1 METLVNKRA
10 APSLGARVPWVLRG
24 VLILAAMGGRTGSS
38 ASTDSTITTSRSAAN
53 RGGAFPASFPRGP
66 PRASVIFVEVQPA
79 EMLPTADFSPCDASH
94 ASGARG
100 HDRGSFDHL
109 PATSWWPC
117 PCEMGG
123 VTSRAIRD
131 LCWLKSWKAQFTLA
145 LLASMFRRSSQHVR
159 PAPFDNRATGN
170 AAESQRLT
178 SCRSTS
184 AAWGMTRITGP
195 TTGRRRSDVAFRISH
210 DEIV

>member
-1 METLVNKRA
+1 M
-10 APSLGARVPWVLRG
+10 PWVLRG
-24 VLILAAMGGRTGSS
+24 VLILAATGGRTGSS

-66 PRASVIFVEVQPA
+66 PRASVIFVEVQPV
-79 EMLPTADFSPCDASH
+79 ETLPTADFSPNDASQ
-94 ASGARG
+94 APGATGCVRG
-100 HDRGSFDHL
+100 KSERL
-109 PATSWWPC
+109 PATLWWLR

-159 PAPFDNRATGN
+159 PAPLDNRATGN

-178 SCRSTS
+178 SHRSTS
-184 AAWGMTRITGP
+184 AAWGMTRKLDQQPPAGVAATP
-195 TTGRRRSDVAFRISH
+195 PSALAMTRSYEHQLV
-210 DEIV
+210 